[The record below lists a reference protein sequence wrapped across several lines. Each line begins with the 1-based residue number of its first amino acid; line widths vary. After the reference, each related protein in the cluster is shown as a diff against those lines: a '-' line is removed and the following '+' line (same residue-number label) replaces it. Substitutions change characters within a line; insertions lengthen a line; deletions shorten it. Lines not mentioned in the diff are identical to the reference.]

1 MLKVSSLLAVAALS
15 IGVIAPPAAAQTP
28 AMIVAKA
35 LEVRNAP
42 VCEAAGLRVSCTDDE
57 AQAAWC
63 VANNKPAGAMCV
75 ASDTRTP
82 AERVITAAQL
92 FAEKQAE
99 QEKHVADRARR
110 LRKATL
116 IAIEI
121 AITDQVIRD
130 AVCAA
135 AKIPAMNC
143 N

>member
-1 MLKVSSLLAVAALS
+1 MRRVSVVPFVALAFVAA
-15 IGVIAPPAAAQTP
+15 GVNAQT
-28 AMIVAKA
+28 ATQVVAKA

-57 AQAAWC
+57 ALAAWC
-63 VANNKPAGAMCV
+63 IANNKPAGAMCV
-75 ASDTRTP
+75 ASDTRTS

-99 QEKHVADRARR
+99 QEQHLVERTRK

-116 IAIEI
+116 ISIEI
-121 AITDQVIRD
+121 AITDQAIRD

-135 AKIPAMNC
+135 AKIPSRDC